1 MAAEIIYSVFV
12 SSTFDDLREERG
24 EIQKALLKSK
34 CFPIGMELFPSS
46 DDDTWDFIQRQ
57 IDQADYYIVVI
68 AGRYGS
74 IGRDGVS
81 FTEMKYDYARSIGK
95 PTLAFI
101 HAAPGTIPAER
112 TEMDSQARERLN
124 AFKKKA
130 QQSIVNYYR
139 TPHELAMQVM
149 ASLVDLKDRK
159 PAIGFIRSDQ
169 TVDAKRYADLLE
181 ENHRLKEMVSK
192 FEATN
197 APFAGSDEAIVFD
210 DANVVGGGHISA
222 TLTFDRIFIAV
233 AESIIDA
240 RCADAEI
247 GCVILNEIASDKIEY
262 LRMHGCFISEAT
274 LAYIRRKLFSAGL
287 IELHPTTSEE
297 QMFGRTIASIT
308 YNIWALTSFGRTQY
322 GLLSRVA
329 GEG

>member
-1 MAAEIIYSVFV
+1 VAAEVIYSVFV

-81 FTEMKYDYARSIGK
+81 FTEMEYDYARSVGK
-95 PTLAFI
+95 PILAFI
-101 HAAPGTIPAER
+101 HAAPSTISAER
-112 TEMDSQARERLN
+112 TEMDSQARERLE

-130 QQSIVNYYR
+130 QRSIVNFYR

-159 PAIGFIRSDQ
+159 PGVGFIRADQ

-181 ENHRLKEMVSK
+181 ESQRLREILNKLES
-192 FEATN
+192 TH
-197 APFAGSDEAIVFD
+197 APFPNADEKITLVVVIGEEEIITTQTIGEVF
-210 DANVVGGGHISA
+210 VTIS
-222 TLTFDRIFIAV
+222 
-233 AESIIDA
+233 ESIIDA
-240 RCADAEI
+240 RCTDRQIGYTILEI
-247 GCVILNEIASDKIEY
+247 IKPHNRERPREQRTFKDEAALAS
-262 LRMHGCFISEAT
+262 
-274 LAYIRRKLFSAGL
+274 IRRKLFSAGL
-287 IELHPTTSEE
+287 IELHPITEE
-297 QMFGRTIASIT
+297 RQAVGRTITRVT
-308 YNIWALTSFGRTQY
+308 YNIWALTDFGRVQY
-322 GLLSRVA
+322 GLLSRST